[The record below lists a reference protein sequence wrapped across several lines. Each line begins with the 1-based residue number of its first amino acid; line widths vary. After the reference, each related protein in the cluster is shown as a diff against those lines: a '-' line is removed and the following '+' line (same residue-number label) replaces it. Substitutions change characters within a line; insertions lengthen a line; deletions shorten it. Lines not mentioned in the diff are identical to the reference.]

1 MHCVCVQPLSSDS
14 CPYTCTA
21 YPDALFDKHLIYPP
35 KAAPGGP
42 QDPATQLTSAHE
54 SMYGCAFT
62 VGEAPMVVEAVARF
76 GSGFVAEEE
85 HTVTIIEGAT
95 KKAVGSAKVALGG
108 NATAGQGGDL
118 NGYVWAALDEPL
130 TLAAGKQYF
139 LVSSEGGVDTYF
151 DQKVWMQSHPGLLSG
166 LVQPVSKDAGGDW
179 VVGGGGSGGGVPLSP
194 GDLHYIVSKSTR
206 ECWDTRG
213 AAALDLWACVQDG
226 HNELFNYSASTG
238 LITTGPRDAVGG
250 KCIKATGAA
259 VAAAAAAAAAASS
272 GEREED
278 KLFPPTSSIAACDA
292 SDKSQVFE
300 HTSTGQLRLR
310 SNPAVCMTAVSTT

>member
-1 MHCVCVQPLSSDS
+1 M
-14 CPYTCTA
+14 
-21 YPDALFDKHLIYPP
+21 
-35 KAAPGGP
+35 
-42 QDPATQLTSAHE
+42 
-54 SMYGCAFT
+54 
-62 VGEAPMVVEAVARF
+62 
-76 GSGFVAEEE
+76 
-85 HTVTIIEGAT
+85 
-95 KKAVGSAKVALGG
+95 
-108 NATAGQGGDL
+108 
-118 NGYVWAALDEPL
+118 
-130 TLAAGKQYF
+130 
-139 LVSSEGGVDTYF
+139 
-151 DQKVWMQSHPGLLSG
+151 
-166 LVQPVSKDAGGDW
+166 
-179 VVGGGGSGGGVPLSP
+179 PLSP

-213 AAALDLWACVQDG
+213 AALDLWACVQDG

-259 VAAAAAAAAAASS
+259 VAAAAAAAASS

-278 KLFPPTSSIAACDA
+278 KFPPTSSIAACDA